1 MPFHPAWTWPLVPL
15 AKDAAT
21 LRSGDLGRLRLEH
34 GSSAVILDAWRS
46 KPRPYTRTSS
56 KKTASRSVLE
66 QHPRVRVAMIVMD
79 YLAYGWSPDEIRRQ
93 HPHPTLAEVHSA
105 VGFYYDHQDEVDSE
119 ITTELEEVDRA
130 LQKPERSPVWVKLKA
145 QGLIK

>member
-1 MPFHPAWTWPLVPL
+1 M
-15 AKDAAT
+15 
-21 LRSGDLGRLRLEH
+21 E
-34 GSSAVILDAWRS
+34 I
-46 KPRPYTRTSS
+46 
-56 KKTASRSVLE
+56 KTAPVYPHIIKENGQPAQLE

-93 HPHPTLAEVHSA
+93 HPHLTLAEVHSA